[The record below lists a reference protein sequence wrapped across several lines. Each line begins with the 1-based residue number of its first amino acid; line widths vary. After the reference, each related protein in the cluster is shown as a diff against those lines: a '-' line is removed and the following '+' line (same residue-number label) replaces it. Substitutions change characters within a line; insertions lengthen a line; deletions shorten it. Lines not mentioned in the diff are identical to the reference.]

1 MSLWDKSA
9 GAVPIEPSQVAVG
22 LYVWLDLSWTE
33 HPFVTNR
40 FLIKTQK
47 DVEIIQSLD
56 LVGRLYYHPDK
67 SERPL
72 PPTVV
77 ATAVAEADEA
87 QVQAKQALIEEVKRL
102 EKAKKDKMWEQKDAA
117 ARAARAWESAAS
129 GIRDALVNLAGSPKA
144 AGVQLRQLS
153 VETAATVAKGKD
165 MLLHL
170 QGDSASQGPQFHAL
184 NTMTLS
190 LMLGKKAGL
199 NERELADLA
208 MAALA
213 HDAGKSE
220 VPLHILKNAQRKKHE
235 EEFYR
240 QHVQYSVQLASLSG
254 AFSPAALAIIAD
266 HHETLDGK
274 GWPQQKTNLG
284 PGARILGLVDRYDRL
299 CSPEAPGKESMMPAE
314 ALATLFRQESGKYDA
329 TLLAMLIKLLGVY
342 PPGTVVQLSDGS
354 LALVVAPGP
363 QSLQPKVLIYSP
375 ELPKDEALVM
385 ALATEPELKIISVV
399 RPSTLAPEVL
409 TWLNPQQRLSY
420 YFTVTDA

>member
-9 GAVPIEPSQVAVG
+9 GSVPIEPSQVVVG

-40 FLIKTQK
+40 FLVKTQK

-56 LVGRLYYHPDK
+56 LAGRLYYRPDK
-67 SERPL
+67 SEQAL
-72 PPTVV
+72 PPMVV
-77 ATAVAEADEA
+77 ADATDEA
-87 QVQAKQALIEEVKRL
+87 QVQAKQALIQEVKLL
-102 EKAKKDKMWEQKDAA
+102 EKAKKDKMWAQKDAV

-144 AGVQLRQLS
+144 AGVQFKQLS
-153 VETAATVAKGKD
+153 ADTAAAVAKGKE

-170 QGDSASQGPQFHAL
+170 QGDSGVQGPQFHAL

-199 NERELADLA
+199 AERELADLA

-213 HDAGKSE
+213 HDAGKAE

-240 QHVQYSVQLASLSG
+240 QHVHYSVQLATQSG
-254 AFSPAALAIIAD
+254 AFSPSALAIIAD

-274 GWPQQKTNLG
+274 GWPQQKTNFG

-299 CSPEAPGKESMMPAE
+299 CSPEAPGKEPMMPAE
-314 ALATLFRQESGKYDA
+314 ALATLFRQESSKYDA
-329 TLLAMLIKLLGVY
+329 TLLSLLIKLLGVY
-342 PPGTVVQLSDGS
+342 PPGTVVQLNDGS
-354 LALVVAPGP
+354 LALVVAPGR

-375 ELPKDEALVM
+375 ELSKDDAPVLELV
-385 ALATEPELKIISVV
+385 TEPELKIVSAI
-399 RPSTLAPEVL
+399 RPSTLAPEVMA
-409 TWLNPQQRLSY
+409 WLNPQQRLSY
-420 YFTVTDA
+420 YFTVSDT

>member
-9 GAVPIEPSQVAVG
+9 GSVPIEPSQVVVG

-40 FLIKTQK
+40 FLVKTQK
-47 DVEIIQSLD
+47 DVHIIQSLD
-56 LVGRLYYHPDK
+56 LSGRLYYHPDK
-67 SERPL
+67 SEQAL
-72 PPTVV
+72 PPK
-77 ATAVAEADEA
+77 AAAVADASDEA
-87 QVQAKQALIEEVKRL
+87 QIQTKQALIEEVRRL
-102 EKAKKDKMWEQKDAA
+102 EKAKKDKIWEQKDAA
-117 ARAARAWESAAS
+117 ARAARAWDSAAS
-129 GIRDALVNLAGSPKA
+129 GIRDALVNLSGSPKT
-144 AGVQLRQLS
+144 AGVQFKQLS
-153 VETAATVAKGKD
+153 AETAATVAQGKD

-170 QGDSASQGPQFHAL
+170 QGDSGTQGPQFHAL
-184 NTMTLS
+184 NTMTLC

-220 VPLHILKNAQRKKHE
+220 VPLHILKNTQRKKHE

-240 QHVQYSVQLASLSG
+240 QHVHYSVQLASLSG
-254 AFSPAALAIIAD
+254 AFSPSALAIIAD

-299 CSPEAPGKESMMPAE
+299 CSPEAPGKEPMMPAE
-314 ALATLFRQESGKYDA
+314 ALARLFRQESSKYDA
-329 TLLAMLIKLLGVY
+329 TLLALLIKLLGVY
-342 PPGTVVQLSDGS
+342 PPGTVVQLNDGS
-354 LALVVAPGP
+354 LALVVAPGS

-375 ELPKDEALVM
+375 ELSKDDAPVLE
-385 ALATEPELKIISVV
+385 LATEAELKIVSAV
-399 RPSTLAPEVL
+399 RPSTLAPEVMA
-409 TWLNPQQRLSY
+409 WLNPQQRLSY
-420 YFTVTDA
+420 YFTVSDT